1 MSDLFD
7 FVKKNNLPKDFQD
20 YYDKYLDNPIL
31 WLVPL
36 NPSIDK
42 SIFNNNDKLLFEIND
57 IIMTNND
64 IKNIDFYENLL
75 FYPIKDKLII
85 DIIYKKFNIYY
96 DINNKTVKSTK
107 SLTDLTKLI
116 KFIMEKVLK
125 NNEIIKTTNNLS
137 IENYYKNIYNSLL
150 DNKTKN
156 SNINSFKS
164 LINSK
169 IELPNYSKETA
180 KIYSNVFKE
189 KFNLP
194 KNISVIPPCIIDAVN
209 NNSLDSIYNYKF
221 DINKI
226 NKNVKSINSVSN
238 IKCLKFN
245 KINNIDKNDIDNIK
259 DCYKDIKYNSFSKEI
274 YDKLDDKE
282 KEEFIKSACIIG
294 NIDYLLNSK

>member
-7 FVKKNNLPKDFQD
+7 IVKKNNLPKDFQD
-20 YYDKYLDNPIL
+20 YYNKYLENPIL
-31 WLVPL
+31 WIVPL

-42 SIFNNNDKLLFEIND
+42 SIFDNSDKLLFEIND
-57 IIMTNND
+57 IIMSNND
-64 IKNIDFYENLL
+64 IKNTDYYETLL
-75 FYPIKDKLII
+75 FYQIKDKLII
-85 DIIYKKFNIYY
+85 DIIYENFNIYY
-96 DINNKTVKSTK
+96 DINDKTVKSLK
-107 SLTDLTKLI
+107 VLDGLPKLI

-125 NNEIIKTTNNLS
+125 NNEIIKITNNLS

-156 SNINSFKS
+156 SNINSFNS

-169 IELPNYSKETA
+169 IKLPNYSKETA

-209 NNSLDSIYNYKF
+209 KNSLDSIYNYKF

-226 NKNVKSINSVSN
+226 NKNVKTINSVN
-238 IKCLKFN
+238 GIKNLKFN
-245 KINNIDKNDIDNIK
+245 KINNIDKNDINNINE
-259 DCYKDIKYNSFSKEI
+259 CYKDIKYNSFSKET